1 MIAKIAIANADKL
14 RDLIFDKMSRD
25 LKEEARDTTRLMTEK
40 ELSEVYDVRSTDGE
54 DKEAMT

>member
-14 RDLIFDKMSRD
+14 CDLIFDKMSRD

-40 ELSEVYDVRSTDGE
+40 ELSEMYDVRSTDGE